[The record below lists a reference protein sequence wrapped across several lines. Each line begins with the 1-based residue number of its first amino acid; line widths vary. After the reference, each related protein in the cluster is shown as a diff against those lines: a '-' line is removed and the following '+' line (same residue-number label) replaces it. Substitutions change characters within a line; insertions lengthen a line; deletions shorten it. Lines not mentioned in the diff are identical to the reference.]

1 MKEKSDDMFL
11 NLDRRKEDE
20 LVGVDSS
27 DAVLT
32 VGELNEEKMKLSSLL
47 SARSIVFILCNNT
60 VGALAAYLNTVRL
73 DAVPVMLSSKTD
85 KQLLNNLYEVYQPAY
100 VWCPDGND
108 RFFSDASMVYQAKG
122 YQLYRTSNA
131 LYDIHPS
138 LELLMTTSG
147 STGSP
152 KLVRYKKGN
161 LEANAKNVA
170 LAFGWTAEERPLCDL
185 AMNYTMGLNVVNTH
199 IYAGATVYLTNE
211 NIMSAPYWD
220 YIKKYQLTNLTQVP
234 FGYELM
240 LKLRFTRMDLPY
252 LTTLS
257 QGGGKLT
264 DKTFETL
271 ADYAG
276 KTGKR
281 FIATF
286 GTTETAARMTLLDPA
301 LAKEKIGSI
310 GRAIPEGMLMLL
322 DDNGNE
328 ITAADTEGELV
339 YSGPNVTMGYAVC
352 RTDLEKGD
360 EFCGTYHTGDIAVR
374 DADGCYYIVG
384 RKSRFLK
391 MLGYRVSLDQIERL
405 VKDQFRIEVA
415 CTGSDDHMLVFITE
429 DTRKDD
435 ILSFV
440 SEKTGFYRSLFE
452 VKVISEIP
460 KNDTGKIMYKN
471 LI

>member
-1 MKEKSDDMFL
+1 MFL
-11 NLDRRKEDE
+11 NLDKRSSDE
-20 LVGVDSS
+20 LIGVDSS
-27 DAVLT
+27 DSILT
-32 VGELNEEKMKLSSLL
+32 AGALHEHRKTLEGVL
-47 SARSIVFILCNNT
+47 SARSVVFILCNNT
-60 VGALAAYLNTVRL
+60 VGALAAYLNTVIM
-73 DAVPVMLSSKTD
+73 DAVPVMLSNKTD
-85 KQLLNNLYEVYQPAY
+85 QQLLDNLFQVYRPAY
-100 VWCPDGND
+100 VWLPDGLEP
-108 RFFSDASMVYQAKG
+108 FFSDGTAVCHAMG
-122 YQLYRTSNA
+122 YQLFRTSNSI
-131 LYDIHPS
+131 YEIHPS

-147 STGSP
+147 STGCP

-170 LAFGWTAEERPLCDL
+170 RGFGWTAKERPLCDL

-199 IYAGATVYLTNE
+199 IYVGATVYLTNE

-220 YIKKYQLTNLTQVP
+220 YIKKYQLTNLTEVP

-271 ADYAG
+271 AAFAE

-286 GTTETAARMTLLDPA
+286 GTTETAARMTMLDPA
-301 LAKEKIGSI
+301 LASAKIGSI
-310 GRAIPEGMLMLL
+310 GKPIPEGELKLL

-352 RTDLEKGD
+352 QADLMKGD
-360 EFCGTYHTGDIAVR
+360 EFCGTYCTGDMAVR

-391 MLGYRVSLDQIERL
+391 MLGYRVSLDQTEHLI
-405 VKDQFRIEVA
+405 KSQFGIEVA
-415 CTGSDDHMLVFITE
+415 CTGSDDHMLIFLTDE
-429 DTRKDD
+429 AQKDPV
-435 ILSFV
+435 LSFV
-440 SEKTGFYRSLFE
+440 SEKTGFYRTLFE
-452 VKVISEIP
+452 VRVIPEIP

-471 LI
+471 LV

>member
-1 MKEKSDDMFL
+1 MFL
-11 NLDRRKEDE
+11 NLENRKPAD
-20 LVGVDSS
+20 LIGVDSS
-27 DAVLT
+27 DAQLTAAELTEARETLASVLQ
-32 VGELNEEKMKLSSLL
+32 
-47 SARSIVFILCNNT
+47 ARAVVFILCNNT
-60 VGALAAYLNTVRL
+60 VGALAAYLNTVQL

-85 KQLLNNLYEVYQPAY
+85 PALLENLYQVYTPAFVWLPEADTPFFADGETVYQ
-100 VWCPDGND
+100 G
-108 RFFSDASMVYQAKG
+108 KG
-122 YQLYRTSNA
+122 YQLLRTP
-131 LYDIHPS
+131 HPVYAVHPE

-170 LAFGWTAEERPLCDL
+170 KAFGWTAKERPLCDL

-199 IYAGATVYLTNE
+199 IYAGATVYLTHE

-220 YIKKYQLTNLTQVP
+220 FIKKYQLTNLTEVP

-240 LKLRFTRMDLPY
+240 LKLRFTRMDLPF

-257 QGGGKLT
+257 QGGGKLP
-264 DKTFETL
+264 DKTFRTL
-271 ADYAG
+271 AEFAE
-276 KTGKR
+276 KSGKR
-281 FIATF
+281 FVATF
-286 GTTETAARMTLLDPA
+286 GTTETAARMMMLDPELA
-301 LAKEKIGSI
+301 LTKTGSI
-310 GRAIPEGMLMLL
+310 GRPIPEGKAMLL
-322 DDNGNE
+322 DDDGHE

-352 RTDLEKGD
+352 RADLEKGD

-391 MLGYRVSLDQIERL
+391 MLGYRVSLDQTERL
-405 VKDQFRIEVA
+405 IREAFGIETA

-429 DTRKDD
+429 ESKKDAVMNF
-435 ILSFV
+435 I

-452 VKVISEIP
+452 VRVIDMIP
-460 KNDTGKIMYKN
+460 KNETGKIMYKN
-471 LI
+471 LTA